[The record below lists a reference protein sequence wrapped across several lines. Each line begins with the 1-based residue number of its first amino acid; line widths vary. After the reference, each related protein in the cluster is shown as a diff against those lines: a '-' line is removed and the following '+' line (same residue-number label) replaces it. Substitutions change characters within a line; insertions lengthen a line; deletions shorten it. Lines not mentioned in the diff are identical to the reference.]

1 MSSVAVVSA
10 AECCGECT
18 TAAGCT
24 HWVYEPGKSMARTK
38 NCHIK
43 RTTHTKPF
51 MILLLYR
58 LLDGCYVQ
66 PINITRCIQNS
77 TFKLTRL

>member
-58 LLDGCYVQ
+58 DSQMVAMYNLLILRAV
-66 PINITRCIQNS
+66 
-77 TFKLTRL
+77 FKIPHLS